1 MDREAYDI
9 TSNFH
14 GGERCSEEAN
24 VDVTPFKSNQRWL
37 VLKMVVAYSPDAGIS
52 SDEVERI
59 TGMKHQTCG
68 ARMTELKADG
78 LIYRIG
84 YGKTRSG
91 CRCGLY
97 VARPEVVAA
106 MKELEKEKKE

>member
-1 MDREAYDI
+1 VERNEADDI
-9 TSNFH
+9 TSNYH
-14 GGERCSEEAN
+14 GGEPYSVEAN
-24 VDVTPFKSNQRWL
+24 QDVTPFKSNQRFL
-37 VLKMVVAYSPDAGIS
+37 VLRLVVRHSPAPGIS
-52 SDEVERI
+52 SDGVEAI

-84 YGKTRSG
+84 DGKTRSG

-97 VARPEVVAA
+97 AARPEVVTAV
-106 MKELEKEKKE
+106 KELEKEKT